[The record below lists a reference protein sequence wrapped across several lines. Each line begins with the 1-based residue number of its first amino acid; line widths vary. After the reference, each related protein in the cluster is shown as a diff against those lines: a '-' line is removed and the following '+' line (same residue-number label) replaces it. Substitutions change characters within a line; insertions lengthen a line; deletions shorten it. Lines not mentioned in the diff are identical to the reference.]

1 MFEGLDKMDWKSLG
15 HHIYGRQEI
24 IPQEIRNLLSEN
36 AEVRQDARDFLLGG
50 GQDYGDIYDTTPH
63 IIPFLFEILNS
74 PDGPDKD
81 QLLTHLSEVANHI
94 FYLNRP
100 SIHMMRL
107 CLRTYDALKAGMGI
121 LIALLDDPS
130 VEVRAGDVELLGCMT
145 DEVESL
151 IPELIRSFRKEET
164 EEIQIALLDS
174 LKKLLHSLEWRR
186 FALRGQ
192 YAPFFKEV
200 VEDHPNQNVRVAAAR
215 ASVELLGR
223 FKGKQTD
230 LSPEVPGLLT
240 QEFLKVS
247 AGLDH
252 KKRGHEFLHAERI
265 AQDLSRLSNHEPLLT
280 LMQTPDL
287 GPEQAHLV
295 ARALMAAIFLYGPM
309 IESHWERFASYD
321 RKTDGLF
328 YLQEFYAIREMRHSI
343 GYKVKRPF
351 LQAILEAEK
360 AWEIPSNLFSSFY
373 GLPDSRE
380 GWREMLEKLDAQE
393 DGRKG

>member
-1 MFEGLDKMDWKSLG
+1 MFEGLDKVDWKSLG
-15 HHIYGRQEI
+15 HHIYGRHEI
-24 IPQEIRNLLSEN
+24 IPQEIRNLNSGN

-50 GQDYGDIYDTTPH
+50 GQDYGDIYDTTPY

-81 QLLTHLSEVANHI
+81 KLLSHLAEVAGQI
-94 FYLNRP
+94 SYLSRP
-100 SIHMMRL
+100 SIPMMRL

-164 EEIQIALLDS
+164 EEIQIALLTC
-174 LKKLLHSLEWRR
+174 LKRLMHSLEWRR

-200 VEDHPNQNVRVAAAR
+200 VEDHPSHTVRVAAAR
-215 ASVELLGR
+215 ASVELVGR
-223 FKGKQTD
+223 IKGKQIQ

-247 AGLDH
+247 SGLDH
-252 KKRGHEFLHAERI
+252 KKRGMEFSHAEQI
-265 AQDLSRLSNHEPLLT
+265 ARDLSRLSNHEPLLT

-287 GPEQAHLV
+287 SPEQAHII
-295 ARALMAAIFLYGPM
+295 ARALMAAEFLHGPM

-321 RKTDGLF
+321 RKTEGLF
-328 YLQEFYAIREMRHSI
+328 YLQEFYAMREIRPSI
-343 GYKVKRPF
+343 MYKVKRPF
-351 LQAILEAEK
+351 LQAIVEAEK
-360 AWEIPSNLFSSFY
+360 VWEIPTNLFSSFY
-373 GLPDSRE
+373 GLPDARE
-380 GWREMLEKLDAQE
+380 GWREMLEKM
-393 DGRKG
+393 DGRGG